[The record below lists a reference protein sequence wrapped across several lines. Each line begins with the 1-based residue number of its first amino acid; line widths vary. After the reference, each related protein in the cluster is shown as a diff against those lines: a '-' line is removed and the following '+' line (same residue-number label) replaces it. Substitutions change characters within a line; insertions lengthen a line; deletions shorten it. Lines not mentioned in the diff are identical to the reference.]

1 MIVEGFVVRAIG
13 NGTVCP
19 SGVNECVQRKANG
32 VTGTICCC
40 NSDLCNGVPS
50 IQPQSFILIS
60 FISAFTVLIY
70 RLL

>member
-1 MIVEGFVVRAIG
+1 MIVEGVVLRSIG
-13 NGTVCP
+13 NGSLCP
-19 SGVNECVQRKANG
+19 SSVDECVQREANG

-40 NSDLCNGVPS
+40 SSDLCNDVSS